1 MRGII
6 IIFRLPPRKR
16 NVEISKF
23 CQIFYGQDTSYGGGK
38 YRYRRCG
45 LLDEIPHRKL
55 LRGVIIISQKHLKTV
70 LDFLNDYDAEVHVR
84 EVKLS
89 ERDEEL
95 LKN

>member
-1 MRGII
+1 
-6 IIFRLPPRKR
+6 
-16 NVEISKF
+16 
-23 CQIFYGQDTSYGGGK
+23 
-38 YRYRRCG
+38 
-45 LLDEIPHRKL
+45 
-55 LRGVIIISQKHLKTV
+55 LRGVIIISQKHLETV